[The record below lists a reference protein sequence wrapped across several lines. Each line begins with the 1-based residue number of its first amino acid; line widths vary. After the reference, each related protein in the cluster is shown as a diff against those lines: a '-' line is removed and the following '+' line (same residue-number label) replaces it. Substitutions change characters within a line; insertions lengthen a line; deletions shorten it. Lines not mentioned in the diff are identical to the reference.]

1 MSEESTKAAGGDADA
16 GAGTQTL
23 PTEVELKVRGKTL
36 TVPLEKALILAQQGM
51 VQQQNAERLAVEK
64 AAFEAKAT
72 RYAEYERFTGHLEG
86 HPDVAKAVELAIND
100 PQRVLNPSPQRQKQ
114 EVDDDLYG
122 EEKQTRDNG
131 ADQATRNDILA
142 LRQEIAAL
150 KEKESVRDAA
160 ESAGARSGTID
171 REISD
176 YPWLKA
182 PKMAALAKA
191 QIASTLA
198 ANPEAGLAQVTAEV
212 AGQFR
217 EAFEAEQTAKVET
230 ARNKSRLR
238 TEKPT
243 RGTPIPGMKK
253 APTKEDLAGG
263 KLLAPLKQMA
273 RDWGYTVD

>member
-1 MSEESTKAAGGDADA
+1 MSEESTKAAGEDADADA
-16 GAGTQTL
+16 GTKAL

-51 VQQQNAERLAVEK
+51 VQQQNAERLAAKE
-64 AAFEAKAT
+64 AAFEVKAS
-72 RYAEYERFTGHLEG
+72 RYAEYEKFTGHLEG

-100 PQRVLNPSPQRQKQ
+100 PQRVLSASQSRQRQDG
-114 EVDDDLYG
+114 EDDLYG
-122 EEKQTRDNG
+122 DDTQTSNNG
-131 ADQATRNDILA
+131 ADQATRNDILT

-150 KEKESVRDAA
+150 KEKDAGRDAA
-160 ESAGARSGTID
+160 DAAGARSGTID

-191 QIASTLA
+191 QIASQLA
-198 ANPEAGLAQVTAEV
+198 ANPDAGLAQVTADV

-230 ARNKSRLR
+230 ARTKSRLR
-238 TEKPT
+238 TEKPA

-253 APTKEDLAGG
+253 LPTKEDLKSGA
-263 KLLAPLKQMA
+263 LLAPLKQMA
-273 RDWGYTVD
+273 RDWGYKVD